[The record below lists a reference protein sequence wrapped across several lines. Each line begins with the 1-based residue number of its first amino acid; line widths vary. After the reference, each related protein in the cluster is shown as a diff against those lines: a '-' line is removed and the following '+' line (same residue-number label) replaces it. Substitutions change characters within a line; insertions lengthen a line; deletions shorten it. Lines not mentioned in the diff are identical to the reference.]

1 MAASH
6 VPTRYEAARLLGV
19 APDAQPAEVKRA
31 FRLWAAWAHP
41 DQGGSSDRFAELCAA
56 RDLLLGATA
65 APPPVRDTGTRD
77 PGTIELR
84 PRRAWRE
91 VLVRPSPRRT
101 AALALGLVATV
112 AVVLVAGPAPLLA
125 APAALASAA
134 WCIAVSRA
142 ILTNADHGHVIVVR
156 SLAWGAATG
165 AQVAL
170 ALLAGISLIEVLP
183 LLALPFVAAIAAV
196 NPAAGLRRG
205 AFR

>member
-1 MAASH
+1 MAARH
-6 VPTRYEAARLLGV
+6 VPTRYEAARMLGV

-56 RDLLLGATA
+56 RDLLLGAA
-65 APPPVRDTGTRD
+65 AVPPSMRD

-84 PRRAWRE
+84 PRRSWRE
-91 VLVRPSPRRT
+91 VLVRPSPPRT
-101 AALALGLVATV
+101 AALALSLVATV
-112 AVVLVAGPAPLLA
+112 AAVLVAGPAPLLA
-125 APAALASAA
+125 VPAALASAA
-134 WCIAVSRA
+134 WCIAVSRV
-142 ILTNADHGHVIVVR
+142 ILAKADHGHVIVVR
-156 SLAWGAATG
+156 SLAWMVATC
-165 AQVAL
+165 AQIAVAL
-170 ALLAGISLIEVLP
+170 VAGISLIEVLP